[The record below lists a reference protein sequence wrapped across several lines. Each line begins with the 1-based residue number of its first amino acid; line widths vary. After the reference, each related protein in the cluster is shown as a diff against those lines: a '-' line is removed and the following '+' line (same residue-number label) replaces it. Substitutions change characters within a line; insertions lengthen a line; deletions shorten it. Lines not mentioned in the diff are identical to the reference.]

1 MTASLS
7 LGQARAVALRAQ
19 GFGDRSLRRPV
30 DVLDRLGV
38 IQLDSVNV
46 LARTHDIVPFSR
58 IGPYPLAQM
67 YQAIYAQRRGFE
79 YWGHEA
85 SWLPIDLYRHFQFR
99 RECFRV
105 HEGWRGSFRPTFESL
120 YDHIRERI
128 RVEGPL
134 GSVAFEDE
142 RPERGTWWDWKPAK
156 RALEDLFAC
165 GELTS
170 AGRTAGFARLYELPE
185 RYLPPGL
192 DGSGGDG
199 AESMRALLRRAI
211 GALGVAT
218 ALDAA
223 DYYRLNHARLNGR
236 QWRPALSELVA
247 SGEVVAVAVEGWRET
262 AYALPSALEGPLR
275 RPRHQP
281 TFLSPFDNLVWFRP
295 RDERLFDFQ
304 YRIEIYTPAPKRQFG
319 YYVLPLLAAGRLVGR
334 ADLKMERKERRLRC
348 HALYLDADARPA
360 DAAEALKSL
369 AAHLGAETIA
379 LDRVEPA
386 ALAPELASLLS

>member
-1 MTASLS
+1 VAALTASLP
-7 LGQARAVALRAQ
+7 LRQARAAALRAQ
-19 GFGDRSLRRPV
+19 GFVDRSLRRPV

-58 IGPYPLAQM
+58 IGPYPLADM
-67 YQAIYAQRRGFE
+67 YRAIYTERRGFE

-85 SWLPIDLYRHFQFR
+85 SWLPIDLYRHFDFK
-99 RECFRV
+99 REWFRV
-105 HEGWRGSFRPTFESL
+105 REGWRGTFRPQFQEL
-120 YDHIRERI
+120 YDHIRARI
-128 RVEGPL
+128 LAEGPL
-134 GSVAFEDE
+134 GSVAFEDD

-165 GELTS
+165 GDLTS

-192 DGSGGDG
+192 DGPGPDR
-199 AESMRALLRRAI
+199 AESLRALLRRSI

-223 DYYRLNHARLNGR
+223 DYYRVNRHT
-236 QWRPALSELVA
+236 WRPVLNDLLA
-247 SGEVVAVAVEGWRET
+247 SGEVVELAVEGWRAP
-262 AYALPSALEGPLR
+262 AYALPGALGGSLR
-275 RPRHQP
+275 VPRHRP
-281 TFLSPFDNLVWFRP
+281 TFLSPFDNLIWFRP
-295 RDERLFDFQ
+295 RDERLFDFH

-319 YYVLPLLAAGRLVGR
+319 YYVLPLLAGGRLVGR

-348 HALYLDADARPA
+348 HALYLNDEGRPE
-360 DAAEALKSL
+360 DAAEALRSL
-369 AAHLGAETIA
+369 AAHLGAETVA
-379 LDRVEPA
+379 VDRVEPVGVA
-386 ALAPELASLLS
+386 GEVERLLG